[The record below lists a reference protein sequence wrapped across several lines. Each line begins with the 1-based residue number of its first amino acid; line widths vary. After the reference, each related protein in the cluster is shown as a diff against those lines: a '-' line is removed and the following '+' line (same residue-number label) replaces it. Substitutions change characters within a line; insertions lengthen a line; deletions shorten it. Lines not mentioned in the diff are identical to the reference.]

1 MPENQNANGEHWT
14 RESVSILKQLGW
26 TQRGSC
32 NFDIECIHHVKERK
46 GQKHGVDS
54 FFEYYDPYYKSTQ
67 GILVESKCWEFKSIT
82 TANIKKYTRAEPK
95 SEEMTIIST
104 KRIANT
110 ITLLI
115 IVSGEFTPCFS
126 LA

>member
-46 GQKHGVDS
+46 GQKQ
-54 FFEYYDPYYKSTQ
+54 Y
-67 GILVESKCWEFKSIT
+67 
-82 TANIKKYTRAEPK
+82 
-95 SEEMTIIST
+95 
-104 KRIANT
+104 
-110 ITLLI
+110 
-115 IVSGEFTPCFS
+115 SGCP
-126 LA
+126 AP